1 MFEPHSSVA
10 CPPVTGPDCP
20 GACNSPASDLNVKKS
35 RSGSFLRSIFRKCAL
50 CAGSGAGGFL
60 AGHAGCIVTPLVIAA
75 AGATAATG
83 GVSALALAF
92 SAAATFGG
100 LILWR
105 TLRGNNAGKLEK
117 RIVMGSAVTGLLL
130 PSAFNLASGH
140 HHHHGM
146 AAPSAISEPYC
157 GHRPDATFAPDAPIY
172 PPAPTHQ
179 LHQM

>member
-1 MFEPHSSVA
+1 MFEPHNAVA
-10 CPPVTGPDCP
+10 CQPATGPDCP
-20 GACNSPASDLNVKKS
+20 GACNSSASDLTVKKRPS
-35 RSGSFLRSIFRKCAL
+35 RSLRSIFKKCAL

-75 AGATAATG
+75 AGATAATA

-92 SAAATFGG
+92 SAAATVGG
-100 LILWR
+100 LFLWR
-105 TLRGNNAGKLEK
+105 KLRGGHAGKLEK
-117 RIVMGSAVTGLLL
+117 RIVVGSAVTGLLL
-130 PSAFNLASGH
+130 SSAFNLATGH
-140 HHHHGM
+140 HHHHRM

-172 PPAPTHQ
+172 PPASTHQ